1 MNQKPSHLVELI
13 VTNERNLVP
22 IRLTKSIIESTI
34 SSLVWQVWICWENL
48 NASFRWI
55 RTRIDGVEG
64 AILCQLEKLSL
75 WKMAK
80 YWAKNLVT
88 LFLTQ
93 NATNLKPKFT
103 VSIDQ
108 KFVAVCQSANRA
120 SGVRAMTTT
129 TLDNDDRFEQLFNSN
144 FLPFLVAFDS
154 GFCKTIVQTRKH
166 TSTKMWE
173 GLVNDWIFKIETVAT
188 LTNVRQSLT
197 TYHAWYLVLP

>member
-1 MNQKPSHLVELI
+1 
-13 VTNERNLVP
+13 
-22 IRLTKSIIESTI
+22 
-34 SSLVWQVWICWENL
+34 
-48 NASFRWI
+48 
-55 RTRIDGVEG
+55 
-64 AILCQLEKLSL
+64 
-75 WKMAK
+75 MAK

-144 FLPFLVAFDS
+144 FLPLLVAFDS
-154 GFCKTIVQTRKH
+154 GFCKTIVQTQKH